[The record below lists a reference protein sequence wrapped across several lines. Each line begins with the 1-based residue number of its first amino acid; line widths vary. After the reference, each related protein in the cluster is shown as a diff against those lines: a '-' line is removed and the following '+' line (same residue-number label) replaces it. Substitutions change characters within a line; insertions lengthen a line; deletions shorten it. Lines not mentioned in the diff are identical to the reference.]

1 MPRARVPSACLTAGA
16 DTLILPWL
24 APRAFAESLVTRR
37 RERRDGKS
45 KSARKEE
52 VQHRHGQIITFSD
65 ATFLPCRSQAPPTY
79 EQHRQAS
86 LSTGAS
92 CRTPTRSSL
101 DLRYADISSFARRHT
116 RGYATVPEGWVDPF
130 SQAQPLVVDQVASGT
145 RYSRRRSWKE
155 QIAQETEGLDPQAVG
170 RRRVKL
176 IAQAE
181 ERMQAQARR
190 LQRDKRNYKHKL
202 VYDGQYR
209 SLKRLVLS
217 LKRWDHTVANVSKYS
232 DYHADDERWL
242 LDTFAALDRNA
253 YAKVNALTKPIT
265 IEHDPRCQTFTEEL
279 LEGVERD
286 GPGRIWMNW
295 HMFQSKQK
303 YYETTLVY
311 MLEHKPG
318 YAQNLMTVLALDN
331 ELPQNKFIL
340 LADGLAY
347 LAKLH
352 LKEQY
357 SPDQGWEASPAA
369 NVRKFITTFI
379 NCTEK
384 VDSAVFSQDLLYS
397 LVLLADPAD
406 LKKVYEA
413 LIEARTRL
421 AVGTVLHFASAFA
434 EAGETTYA
442 LQCLERRLELF
453 HKTDREAFVASDVF
467 RWTCA
472 AVLRGSMRQAK
483 NYHETPGIVAKFV
496 EFGVK
501 MDLLLYDVVMHN
513 AMDAGD
519 FATAFKV
526 FNALED
532 NGLKADKHTYSIL
545 LHGCTTQNDPTMF
558 KAFADFCLKKAKE
571 LEDPWLATD
580 YLYYVYICEQS
591 KPNHSL
597 DNNLMWRTY
606 LDLFDWAPLK
616 PFTKFGS
623 RAMKDNIDQDEIASA
638 SNPERKKLAPTEQAV
653 YLMLQTEAQ
662 IIQLLPTAYLEKVYR
677 IFKRGIFEENAHPTL
692 RSLAQKP
699 IIWNVFLHAFCK
711 KQQYASASNLI
722 KDMTTHG
729 TAPNVYSWNMFMQTF
744 FKSGQVAPAERV
756 FELMRARGVDPD
768 PYTYGVM
775 VRGYAKAQLVD
786 RIGETMQHISEEEQL
801 DPDLIRALAKVQ
813 RRADLTASLERNRE
827 EKESRDIQAAA
838 KKKKEE
844 EDRFKIPG
852 LKSLFAQ
859 AVTFKEPTHW
869 DHGSLEDADDFLE
882 PDDEPAA
889 VTSEAK
895 LLTQS
900 KPDPALDAEGSAPSV
915 RDEDEYLEPED
926 ESEPELT
933 TSDVQD
939 VPKPDRH
946 TSTDVDELDAQLQS
960 LLGDESK
967 DRGRG

>member
-1 MPRARVPSACLTAGA
+1 
-16 DTLILPWL
+16 
-24 APRAFAESLVTRR
+24 
-37 RERRDGKS
+37 
-45 KSARKEE
+45 
-52 VQHRHGQIITFSD
+52 
-65 ATFLPCRSQAPPTY
+65 
-79 EQHRQAS
+79 
-86 LSTGAS
+86 
-92 CRTPTRSSL
+92 
-101 DLRYADISSFARRHT
+101 
-116 RGYATVPEGWVDPF
+116 
-130 SQAQPLVVDQVASGT
+130 
-145 RYSRRRSWKE
+145 
-155 QIAQETEGLDPQAVG
+155 
-170 RRRVKL
+170 
-176 IAQAE
+176 
-181 ERMQAQARR
+181 MQAQARR

-217 LKRWDHTVANVSKYS
+217 LKRWDHTLANVSKYS
-232 DYHADDERWL
+232 EYHADDERWL

-318 YAQNLMTVLALDN
+318 YAQDLMTVLALDN

-397 LVLLADPAD
+397 LVLLANPAD

-421 AVGTVLHFASAFA
+421 AIGTVLHFTSAFA
-434 EAGETTYA
+434 EAGETAYA

-453 HKTDREAFVASDVF
+453 HRTDREAFVASDVF

-558 KAFADFCLKKAKE
+558 KAFADFCFKKATE

-606 LDLFDWAPLK
+606 LDIFDWTPLK

-623 RAMKDNIDQDEIASA
+623 RAMKDNIDQDEAASA

-662 IIQLLPTAYLEKVYR
+662 TVQLLPTAYLEKVYR
-677 IFKRGIFEENAHPTL
+677 IFKRGIFEENAHPIL

-729 TAPNVYSWNMFMQTF
+729 IAPNVYSWNMFMQAF

-756 FELMRARGVDPD
+756 FDLMRVRGVDPD
-768 PYTYGVM
+768 RYTYGVM

-827 EKESRDIQAAA
+827 EKESRDVQAAA

-882 PDDEPAA
+882 PDDEPTTVAP
-889 VTSEAK
+889 EAK

-900 KPDPALDAEGSAPSV
+900 TPDGALDAERSAPSV

-926 ESEPELT
+926 DVESGLA
-933 TSDVQD
+933 TSDAQD
-939 VPKPDRH
+939 APKLDRH
-946 TSTDVDELDAQLQS
+946 TSTEVDEMDAQVQS
-960 LLGDESK
+960 FMGDESK
-967 DRGRG
+967 GRGRG